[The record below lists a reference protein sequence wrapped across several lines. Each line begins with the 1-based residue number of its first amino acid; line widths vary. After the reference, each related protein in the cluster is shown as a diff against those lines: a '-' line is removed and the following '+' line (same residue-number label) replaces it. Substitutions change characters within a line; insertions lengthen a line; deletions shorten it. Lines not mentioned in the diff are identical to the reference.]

1 MTRPPGPP
9 ADGAGTS
16 RDARRPLRLL
26 LVAGAALFPLLAGE
40 GTCRLLGLGAPAP
53 LYGPARG
60 EDGSRVRRV
69 AVIEGVPL
77 AVTPEFPEAKPAG
90 HARIVYV
97 GESTVAGIPF
107 PPSVAFPARIETAL
121 RRAGLAAETL
131 NAAAPGLGVAGS
143 RKRTEEILGYDA
155 DLLVLYAGSNEFLP
169 WNLFADRERRSH
181 PARTRLRDLLGR
193 LRLFQLLAPD
203 KPILGAERGYPY
215 EASEEDRREA
225 RARCREE
232 FPRLF
237 EACRRAGVPLLVVLP
252 GANLRDAVPKARRDY
267 PDPDGRIARAQ
278 VEVLARAGAGD
289 ARGALALLEASIR
302 EAPDHPVLHFG
313 RGRLLL
319 EGGRGEEARLA
330 FERARDLD
338 ALPARMTGDIRAI
351 LEEACARASVPWLDA
366 QSVLEAADPTGIAGD
381 DVFVDHVHPT
391 AAGHLLLARAIL
403 RAIASRPGLAD
414 RLPSRAVQEA
424 ADRVEG
430 ARLTPEEE
438 ASARRTEA
446 LYLFPRAYASGS
458 ASGLGARVRGLLEE
472 AADPRAR
479 SDGVAALLLGL
490 LEIRSGD
497 AAGGRQRLR
506 GALDR
511 GALAEVEP
519 ALLNAIGET
528 PDSIRALARG

>member
-1 MTRPPGPP
+1 MTPPPEPLAG
-9 ADGAGTS
+9 GGGTS

-26 LVAGAALFPLLAGE
+26 LVAGAALFPVLAAE
-40 GTCRLLGLGAPAP
+40 GICRLFGLGEPAP
-53 LYGPARG
+53 LYAPARG
-60 EDGSRVRRV
+60 EDGTRLRRV
-69 AVIEGVPL
+69 SVVDGVPL
-77 AVTPEFPEAKPAG
+77 AVTPEFVETKPAG
-90 HARIVYV
+90 RARVVYV

-131 NAAAPGLGVAGS
+131 NASAPGLGVTGA
-143 RKRTEEILGYDA
+143 RRRTEEILGYDA

-169 WNLFADRERRSH
+169 WNLFPGRERRTH
-181 PARTRLRDLLGR
+181 PVRTRLRDLGGR
-193 LRLFQLLAPD
+193 LRLFQFLAPGD
-203 KPILGAERGYPY
+203 PNLGAERGYPY

-252 GANLRDAVPKARRDY
+252 AANLRDAVPKARRDF
-267 PDPDGRIARAQ
+267 PDPDGRIARTQ
-278 VEVLARAGAGD
+278 VEVLDRARAGD
-289 ARGALALLEASIR
+289 SRGALALLEASLR

-319 EGGRGEEARLA
+319 EEGRGEEARLA

-351 LEEACARASVPWLDA
+351 LEEACAGASVPWLDA
-366 QSVLEAADPTGIAGD
+366 QRVLEAADPTGIAGD

-391 AAGHLLLARAIL
+391 AAGHLHLARAIL
-403 RAIASRPGLAD
+403 RAIASEPGLAE
-414 RLPSRAVQEA
+414 PFPGRALQEA

-446 LYLFPRAYASGS
+446 LYLFPRAYATGS

-472 AADPRAR
+472 ASSVAR

-490 LEIRSGD
+490 LEIRIGD
-497 AAGGRQRLR
+497 AAGGRLRLR

-528 PDSIRALARG
+528 PDSIRALARR

>member
-1 MTRPPGPP
+1 MTHPPEPLAG
-9 ADGAGTS
+9 GGGTS

-26 LVAGAALFPLLAGE
+26 LLAGAALFPLLAGE
-40 GTCRLLGLGAPAP
+40 GICRLFRLGEPAP
-53 LYGPARG
+53 LYAPARG
-60 EDGSRVRRV
+60 DDGARLRRV
-69 AVIEGVPL
+69 AVVEGAPL

-90 HARIVYV
+90 HARLVYV

-121 RRAGLAAETL
+121 RRAGLAVHTV

-143 RKRTEEILGYDA
+143 RKRTEEILGYDP
-155 DLLVLYAGSNEFLP
+155 DFLVLYAGSNEFLP

-181 PARTRLRDLLGR
+181 PVRSRLRDLLGR
-193 LRLFQLLAPD
+193 LRLFQVLAPD

-215 EASEEDRREA
+215 EASEADRREA

-252 GANLRDAVPKARRDY
+252 AANLRDAVPKARRDY
-267 PDPDGRIARAQ
+267 PDPDGRIARTQ
-278 VEVLARAGAGD
+278 VEVLGRAGAGD
-289 ARGALALLEASIR
+289 PRGALALLEATLR

-319 EGGRGEEARLA
+319 GEGRGEEARLA

-366 QSVLEAADPTGIAGD
+366 QPILEEADPTGIAGD
-381 DVFVDHVHPT
+381 DVFVDHVHPN
-391 AAGHLLLARAIL
+391 AGGHLHLARAIL
-403 RAIASRPGLAD
+403 RAIASGPGLAE
-414 RLPSRAVQEA
+414 RFPRQTLQEA

-430 ARLTPEEE
+430 ARLTAEEE
-438 ASARRTEA
+438 ASARRREA

-458 ASGLGARVRGLLEE
+458 GSGLGARVRGLLEE
-472 AADPRAR
+472 ASSGAR

-497 AAGGRQRLR
+497 AAGGRLRLR